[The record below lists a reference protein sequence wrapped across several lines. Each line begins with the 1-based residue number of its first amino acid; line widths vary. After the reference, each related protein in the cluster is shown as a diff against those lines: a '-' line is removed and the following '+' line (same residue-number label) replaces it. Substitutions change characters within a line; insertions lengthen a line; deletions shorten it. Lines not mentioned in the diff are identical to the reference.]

1 MDDGDLATVPIHNGG
16 GSADGRIDNGGL
28 AVLWFGWFLG
38 FLRSKVWVDFQRTVP
53 FRVGKQVGHIAEVHD
68 REVGLTLLLPQPGTP
83 ADDLLEL
90 RHGADHL
97 VQHDQLDHFAVGSGG
112 EQL

>member
-1 MDDGDLATVPIHNGG
+1 MGVGPLTGG
-16 GSADGRIDNGGL
+16 FDNGGL

-53 FRVGKQVGHIAEVHD
+53 ISGRPKQVGHIAEVHD

-83 ADDLLEL
+83 AMICLNSVMEPIILSSTISL
-90 RHGADHL
+90 TIL
-97 VQHDQLDHFAVGSGG
+97 QSGSGG